1 MKILVLTNYYPPHHI
16 GGYGM
21 LCLEVVNGLRARG
34 HEVTVLSGK
43 HGVAQDTVEDHVHRR
58 LTLESDLYYY
68 QIRSAWRYPSAKE
81 QNFAILR
88 EFITTRQP
96 DLIFIWGMWALT
108 KEVAHLA
115 EQLLPGRVAYYL
127 ANPWPI
133 DPNLHQRFWDEPAT
147 TPLRQLAKKAL
158 RLPAR
163 LWLRAEWQK
172 TPLQFQHALCCS
184 IALRDQLL
192 NADTP
197 LKQAPVIYEGI
208 DLGPYLA
215 QEPFH
220 TRLSRSNGAS
230 NGQGD
235 ANGNGAHGQ
244 LVANQPT
251 YRLLF
256 VGTLSEHKGVHTTLE
271 ALALLRPEERTP
283 FHLTILGSGHPHYE
297 ERLHNL
303 VKTHGLNTWV
313 TFHKPIPRSE
323 LPAFLGQYQVLLL
336 PSIWEEPLA
345 RIMQEGLAA
354 GLVVIGAATGGTKE
368 IIVHGENGLLFPA
381 ADAPALADCLRLLV
395 ANPTLALQIAAT
407 GRQTAL
413 EKFAITR
420 MVDEI
425 ERYLAEQ
432 LLGKREA
439 QEKNDAAPLSL

>member
-43 HGVAQDTVEDHVHRR
+43 HGVTADTVEGHVHRR

-68 QIRSAWRYPSAKE
+68 QIRSAWRYPFAKE
-81 QNFAILR
+81 QNFAILH
-88 EFITTRQP
+88 EFVATHQP

-108 KEVAHLA
+108 KDLAQRA

-147 TPLRQLAKKAL
+147 TPLRQLAKMTL

-184 IALRDQLL
+184 IALRDQLR
-192 NADTP
+192 NANTP
-197 LKQAPVIYEGI
+197 LQQAPVIYEGI

-215 QEPFH
+215 QEPFRMWH
-220 TRLSRSNGAS
+220 GITNGS
-230 NGQGD
+230 GNGQVQ
-235 ANGNGAHGQ
+235 ANGNGVHTYPTPA
-244 LVANQPT
+244 QPP

-256 VGTLSEHKGVHTTLE
+256 VGTLSEHKGVHTTVE
-271 ALALLRPEERTP
+271 ALALLRPAERAP

-297 ERLHNL
+297 ERLRNL
-303 VKTHGLNTWV
+303 VKTHQLAAWV
-313 TFHKPIPRSE
+313 AFHKPIPRSE
-323 LPAFLGQYQVLLL
+323 LPAFLGHYQVLLL

-354 GLVVIGAATGGTKE
+354 GMVVIGAATGGTKE

-381 ADAPALADCLRLLV
+381 ADGAALADCLRLLV
-395 ANPTLALQIAAT
+395 ADPTLALQIAAT
-407 GRQTAL
+407 GRQTAI

-420 MVDEI
+420 MVEDI
-425 ERYLAEQ
+425 ERYLAEH
-432 LLGKREA
+432 LLGNQEA
-439 QEKNDAAPLSL
+439 QEINYAAPLSL

>member
-43 HGVAQDTVEDHVHRR
+43 HGVPTDTVEGHVHRR

-68 QIRSAWRYPSAKE
+68 QIRSAWRYPLAKE

-88 EFITTRQP
+88 EFVATHQP
-96 DLIFIWGMWALT
+96 DLIFVWGMWALT
-108 KEVAHLA
+108 KELAQLA

-192 NADTP
+192 NAATP
-197 LKQAPVIYEGI
+197 LKEAPVIYEGI
-208 DLGPYLA
+208 DLAPYLA
-215 QEPFH
+215 QEP
-220 TRLSRSNGAS
+220 LQAGPSRS
-230 NGQGD
+230 
-235 ANGNGAHGQ
+235 NGNGAHATPI
-244 LVANQPT
+244 ANQAT

-271 ALALLRPEERTP
+271 ALAVLRPAERAP

-297 ERLHNL
+297 GRLHNL
-303 VKTHGLNTWV
+303 VKTHQLDAWV

-354 GLVVIGAATGGTKE
+354 GMVVIGAATGGTKE
-368 IIVHGENGLLFPA
+368 IIVHGANGLLFPA
-381 ADAPALADCLRLLV
+381 ADAPALAGCLRLLV
-395 ANPTLALQIAAT
+395 ADPALALQIAAA
-407 GRQTAL
+407 GRQTAI

-420 MVDEI
+420 MVADI

-439 QEKNDAAPLSL
+439 QETIEYATPLSL

>member
-21 LCLEVVNGLRARG
+21 LCMEVVNGLRERG
-34 HEVTVLSGK
+34 HDVTVLSGK
-43 HGVAQDTVEDHVHRR
+43 HGVAADTVEGHVHRR

-68 QIRSAWRYPSAKE
+68 QMRSAWRYPFVKE

-88 EFITTRQP
+88 EFVATRQP

-108 KEVAHLA
+108 KELAQLA
-115 EQLLPGRVAYYL
+115 EQLLSGRVAYYL

-133 DPNLHQRFWDEPAT
+133 DPNLHQSFWDAPAT
-147 TPLRQLAKKAL
+147 TPLRQLAKQTV
-158 RLPAR
+158 RLPMR
-163 LWLRAEWQK
+163 FWLRAEWQK

-192 NADTP
+192 DADTP
-197 LKQAPVIYEGI
+197 LQQAPVIYEGI
-208 DLGPYLA
+208 DLAPYVA
-215 QEPFH
+215 QTPFQAWAVN
-220 TRLSRSNGAS
+220 SNGYG
-230 NGQGD
+230 NGHLQT
-235 ANGNGAHGQ
+235 NGNGAHATLAG
-244 LVANQPT
+244 NQPT

-256 VGTLSEHKGVHTTLE
+256 VGTLAEHKGVHTTIE
-271 ALALLRPEERTP
+271 ALAALRPEERVS

-303 VKTHGLNTWV
+303 VKTHGLEAWV

-354 GLVVIGAATGGTKE
+354 GMVVIGAATGGTKE

-381 ADAPALADCLRLLV
+381 ANAAALADCLRLLV
-395 ANPTLALQIAAT
+395 ADPAQALQIAAT
-407 GRQTAL
+407 GRQTAI

-420 MVDEI
+420 MVDDI
-425 ERYLAEQ
+425 EQYLAEH
-432 LLGKREA
+432 LLGQQEA
-439 QEKNDAAPLSL
+439 QEATYAASLSL